1 MVVSYR
7 NSSSEPIPRTV
18 ALEYNII
25 SLETYR
31 ICSYPSIALLP
42 LWAVLIIATL
52 VKRERCFVDI
62 LVHKAD
68 NSNLKILLHLAK
80 CLIFESDANLIRLG
94 LIIAGPQKDLPDYLG
109 SLGAGEEIL
118 SVLQDKSIE

>member
-7 NSSSEPIPRTV
+7 NSSNEPIPKTV

-52 VKRERCFVDI
+52 VKRESCFVDI

-68 NSNLKILLHLAK
+68 NSNLEYCHTRSVIYAA
-80 CLIFESDANLIRLG
+80 SDANLIRLG
-94 LIIAGPQKDLPDYLG
+94 FIIAGPQKDLPDYLG
-109 SLGAGEEIL
+109 SLGTGEEIL